1 MQLHQAAE
9 LGSVEL
15 VQFLLDKG
23 ANINPDIPSFS
34 VISTAASYGKYGVV
48 NFLLERGVK
57 VDKDALAR
65 ASSVS
70 MFNLLISYADNTTIS
85 GSGALHAACM
95 EGSARIDLVTLMLDK
110 DFDIEAINDYG
121 DTPLLSAC
129 GSSCVSSEIVE
140 LLLSKGAAVTAR
152 SGKPYTADI
161 VKGDTPCEPLTREY
175 ID

>member
-1 MQLHQAAE
+1 MARTIFAPKSPDYE
-9 LGSVEL
+9 AFFDAVSA
-15 VQFLLDKG
+15 G
-23 ANINPDIPSFS
+23 A
-34 VISTAASYGKYGVV
+34 
-48 NFLLERGVK
+48 LEKVK
-57 VDKDALAR
+57 VALTP
-65 ASSVS
+65 S
-70 MFNLLISYADNTTIS
+70 MDVN
-85 GSGALHAACM
+85 
-95 EGSARIDLVTLMLDK
+95 
-110 DFDIEAINDYG
+110 G